1 MTNLRSLV
9 IDSSRRH
16 GLGGVAVAVV
26 TKGEPPTIE
35 CLGLADHTRS
45 RPVAENTVFRIAS
58 ISKTL
63 TAIGLMQLRDEGLFQ
78 LDDAV
83 NNSVK
88 GMRIESPPGAPE
100 VTFRDL
106 LTHTAGI
113 GEVPRLSDLVR
124 RDAWGGGRP
133 DAPLVDPTELY
144 RGVLRTE
151 VAAGTKWAYANH
163 GFVVLAK
170 LVADIGGGSFAEHLR
185 ERVLQPLG
193 MADTDCV
200 RSERVADEMATGYHW
215 VLGRF
220 RPVGDY
226 DVTLLGAGSVLSPLS
241 DMAKYAA
248 WLLAGGPGVHGDVLA
263 PETLHEMMSMQFTVD
278 PRIDTAM
285 GLAFFLDRFDTH
297 RVCGHD
303 GNMPGFASSLLVA
316 PDDGIGVVVMTNT
329 SSFLGAHRLAASVLR
344 SRLGVPDPAGLLP
357 RSDVAASP
365 HVWSELTGCY
375 APKPGFLTN
384 VRTWQ
389 MAGGEVEV
397 FIRKRRLFIRALSP
411 VPQLRRGVELHAT
424 DATDPLVFA
433 FTIEGLVVPVSF
445 GTDETGRMERC
456 HIGAPA
462 MATLHRRPVWR
473 SSRRR
478 LVTVASGGL
487 AAAATKR
494 ARRH

>member
-1 MTNLRSLV
+1 MTDLRSLV

-26 TKGEPPTIE
+26 AKDEPPTIE
-35 CLGLADHTRS
+35 CLGLADRTS
-45 RPVAENTVFRIAS
+45 GRPVAPDTVFRIAS

-63 TAIGLMQLRDEGLFQ
+63 TAICLMQLRDAGLFH

-113 GEVPRLSDLVR
+113 GEVPRISDLVR

-133 DAPLVDPTELY
+133 NAPLVDPTEVY
-144 RGVLRTE
+144 RGALRTE
-151 VAAGTKWAYANH
+151 VAAGSKWAYANH
-163 GFVVLAK
+163 GFVILAK
-170 LVADIGGGSFAEHLR
+170 LVADIGGAPFVEHLR

-193 MADTDCV
+193 MVDTDGL
-200 RSERVADEMATGYHW
+200 RTERVSHDLATGYHW
-215 VLGRF
+215 ILGRF
-220 RPVGDY
+220 D
-226 DVTLLGAGSVLSPLS
+226 S
-241 DMAKYAA
+241 
-248 WLLAGGPGVHGDVLA
+248 
-263 PETLHEMMSMQFTVD
+263 
-278 PRIDTAM
+278 RIATGM

-303 GNMPGFASSLLVA
+303 GGVPGFASSLLVA
-316 PDDGIGVVVMTNT
+316 PDDGVGVVVMTNT
-329 SSFLGAHRLAASVLR
+329 SSFLGAHLLAASVLR
-344 SRLGVPDPAGLLP
+344 SRLGTPDPAGLLP
-357 RSDVAASP
+357 RHDVPASP
-365 HVWSELTGCY
+365 HVWSELTACY

-384 VRTWQ
+384 ARTWQ

-397 FIRKRRLFIRALSP
+397 FVRSRRLLIRALSP
-411 VPQLRRGVELHAT
+411 VPQLRRGVELHPT
-424 DATDPLVFA
+424 DDTDPFVFA

-445 GTDETGRMERC
+445 GTDDAGRVERC

-478 LVTVASGGL
+478 LVTVAVGGL
-487 AAAATKR
+487 AAAAMKR
-494 ARRH
+494 ARRQ